1 MGSHRGIAARGSIRS
16 KKIKKCP
23 TLPHSKKII
32 KTTVE
37 VSKSSKING
46 YREI

>member
-1 MGSHRGIAARGSIRS
+1 MGSHRDIAAKGSIRS

-23 TLPHSKKII
+23 ALPHNKKII
-32 KTTVE
+32 KTTAE
-37 VSKSSKING
+37 VSKASKING